1 MTNTT
6 TTNEN
11 AEFEKFDELI
21 NKKKKYR
28 AILFTILVKISKLTN
43 NDNNIVLVYKVG
55 VKSNLNNFERKLWIS
70 YPFGRLVD
78 LLRHKPVA
86 NLRHDK
92 SE

>member
-1 MTNTT
+1 MTDTT

-55 VKSNLNNFERKLWIS
+55 VKSNLNNFQRKLLIS
-70 YPFGRLVD
+70 YPFERLVD
-78 LLRHKPVA
+78 F
-86 NLRHDK
+86 
-92 SE
+92 

>member
-43 NDNNIVLVYKVG
+43 NDNN
-55 VKSNLNNFERKLWIS
+55 SIS
-70 YPFGRLVD
+70 L
-78 LLRHKPVA
+78 
-86 NLRHDK
+86 
-92 SE
+92 

>member
-55 VKSNLNNFERKLWIS
+55 VKSNLNNFQRKLLIS
-70 YPFGRLVD
+70 YPFERLVD
-78 LLRHKPVA
+78 F
-86 NLRHDK
+86 
-92 SE
+92 